1 MAGRDPSWQEP
12 LRWRGGGFVGRREEI
27 AAFEEALRRS
37 PEEAEPVLFRVHG
50 PAGVGKTALLRR
62 MESAARRVRA
72 ATVYVDGP
80 VADAVGAMAAVGAQ
94 LAQQGLP
101 LKGFEERLAVY
112 RRLRHESVAGV
123 FGTGADRAAVTVPG
137 AVGAGLPG
145 PRLTPGTGAFVRAAD
160 AEQVV
165 AWVDRVKARFGSR
178 LRSYEDVR
186 LVLSPLQVLTP
197 VFLEELAE
205 AVRGWPWTVWFFD
218 AGDRHAGPVPDAW
231 LHDVLVAGR
240 YGRPPANVLAVTAGR
255 SRPDAQRRGDRTGP
269 VVDLPLEVFTEAEV
283 RELQAA
289 AGTTGERAVEAVL
302 ELSGRLP
309 VLVST
314 LVTCC
319 PTAPAADGH
328 SAGTAADG
336 RPSGPVRV
344 GDPGRATVEQFL
356 ARETDPVRRATV
368 LACALPR
375 EWDEDVYRAAVAEE
389 AAPLFDRLRR
399 LPFVTGR
406 AGRHRYHEVVRTAVL
421 RLHRE
426 QSPDLWR
433 EQHTRLADAFR
444 QWRERL
450 EDSTA
455 PDGGRWRDEHWR
467 GHRLEE
473 TYHRLCADPRAALPR
488 ALRELPD
495 AYDHG
500 TPTLRRWAEAL
511 LQAGRDADAPAVSD
525 RGRQVL
531 AALEDPLPGVA
542 ALTLL
547 LDGDALDTPGRA
559 LAHLLRARDCRNA
572 GHYEQALADYR
583 AAVALDPEARRAHHG
598 RGVAH
603 VLVGRYDDA
612 LADFDRVLDLAP
624 DDARALADR
633 AEIHRQAHRYDEA
646 SADYDR
652 AVDLAPDDAW
662 ILAGR
667 GQARQ
672 AAGRHDDALA
682 DFDRALELD
691 PGDLWSLAD
700 RAETHRLA
708 GRHDDALADYDRAVE
723 TDPRNARAAAG
734 RGETHRL
741 TGRYDDALADYDNA
755 LELDP
760 HDAWA
765 LANRGQ
771 VHQAMGRY
779 DAALADFDLAVEL
792 DPYDLWAL
800 VNRAETHRL
809 AGRYDAALADYDLA
823 VETDPYDA
831 WAAAGRGETHRLT
844 GRYDDA
850 LADFDNA
857 LELDPDDAWALAGRG
872 RTHRATGR
880 YDAALADARRV
891 VAADPDDGWSHYE
904 EGLTLRA
911 MARPGWEQCLARA
924 VERFARDAAGAGP
937 GPATGEAVPGEAA
950 TGEGGLFVAHCALSS
965 WEEADR
971 HLTRFLAAA
980 PHRGQVGEVLA
991 DLDALAQAIA
1001 SATEHLRPFRHRL
1014 EEALAALP

>member
-12 LRWRGGGFVGRREEI
+12 LRRHGDGFVGRREEI
-27 AAFEEALRRS
+27 AAFEKALRRS

-62 MESAARRVRA
+62 MESAARRARA

-80 VADAVGAMAAVGAQ
+80 VADAVGAMAAVGEQ

-101 LKGFEERLAVY
+101 LKGFQERLAVY

-137 AVGAGLPG
+137 TAGAGLPG

-160 AEQVV
+160 PEQVV

-197 VFLEELAE
+197 VFLEELTE
-205 AVRGWPWTVWFFD
+205 AVRGRPWTVWFFD
-218 AGDRHAGPVPDAW
+218 AGEHAGPTPDAW

-289 AGTTGERAVEAVL
+289 AGTTGARAVEAVL
-302 ELSGRLP
+302 ALSGRLP
-309 VLVST
+309 VLVSA

-319 PTAPAADGH
+319 PTAPAADDH
-328 SAGTAADG
+328 SAGTAAAD
-336 RPSGPVRV
+336 RPVGPVRV
-344 GDPGRATVEQFL
+344 GDPGRATAEQCL
-356 ARETDPVRRATV
+356 ARETDPVRRAAV

-450 EDSTA
+450 EDGTA
-455 PDGGRWRDEHWR
+455 QDGGRWQDERRR

-495 AYDHG
+495 AYGHG
-500 TPTLRRWAEAL
+500 APTLRRWAEAL
-511 LQAGRDADAPAVSD
+511 LQAGRDADAPAAGD
-525 RGRQVL
+525 WGQRIL
-531 AALEDPLPGVA
+531 TALEDPLPGVA

-547 LDGDALDTPGRA
+547 LDGDALGTPGRA
-559 LAHLLRARDCRNA
+559 LAHLLRARDHRNA

-598 RGVAH
+598 RGVTH

-612 LADFDRVLDLAP
+612 LADFDRVLELAP

-646 SADYDR
+646 LADYDR
-652 AVDLAPDDAW
+652 AVGLAPADAW

-691 PGDLWSLAD
+691 PGDFWALAD

-708 GRHDDALADYDRAVE
+708 GRHDAALADYDRAFE
-723 TDPRNARAAAG
+723 LDSRNARAAAG

-741 TGRYDDALADYDNA
+741 TGRYDAALADFDTA

-779 DAALADFDLAVEL
+779 DAALTDYDLAVET
-792 DPYDLWAL
+792 DPYDLWPL

-809 AGRYDAALADYDLA
+809 AGRYDDALADYDLA

-844 GRYDDA
+844 GRYDAA
-850 LADFDNA
+850 LADFDTA
-857 LELDPDDAWALAGRG
+857 LELDPDDAWALAGRS

-880 YDAALADARRV
+880 YNAALSDARRV
-891 VAADPDDGWSHYE
+891 VAVDPDDGWSHYE

-937 GPATGEAVPGEAA
+937 GPSTGEAA
-950 TGEGGLFVAHCALSS
+950 TEEAATAEGGLFVSHCALSS

-980 PHRGQVGEVLA
+980 PHRGQVGEVLT

>member
-1 MAGRDPSWQEP
+1 MTGRDPSWQEP

-37 PEEAEPVLFRVHG
+37 PEGAGPVLFRVHG
-50 PAGVGKTALLRR
+50 PAGAGKTALLRR
-62 MESAARRVRA
+62 MESAARQARA

-80 VADAVGAMAAVGAQ
+80 VADAVGAMAAVGTQ

-112 RRLRHESVAGV
+112 RRLRQEPVAGV

-137 AVGAGLPG
+137 ASGVGLPG

-197 VFLEELAE
+197 VFLDELAE
-205 AVRGWPWTVWFFD
+205 AVRGRPWTVWFFD
-218 AGDRHAGPVPDAW
+218 AGDRHAGPVPGTW
-231 LHDVLVAGR
+231 LHDVLVTGR

-255 SRPDAQRRGDRTGP
+255 SRPDAQRRDDRTGP
-269 VVDLPLEVFTEAEV
+269 VVDLPLEVLTETEV
-283 RELQAA
+283 RELSAA
-289 AGTTGERAVEAVL
+289 AGITGERAVEAVL

-314 LVTCC
+314 LVAGC
-319 PTAPAADGH
+319 PAAPATTDRPADP
-328 SAGTAADG
+328 AADG
-336 RPSGPVRV
+336 RPSGPARV
-344 GDPGRATVEQFL
+344 ADPGRATVEQFL
-356 ARETDPVRRATV
+356 AREADPVRHAAV

-455 PDGGRWRDEHWR
+455 PDGGRWQDER
-467 GHRLEE
+467 LLGHRLEE

-559 LAHLLRARDCRNA
+559 LAHLLRARDRRNA

-583 AAVALDPEARRAHHG
+583 AAVALAPEARRAHHG

-612 LADFDRVLDLAP
+612 LADFERVLDLAP

-700 RAETHRLA
+700 RAETYRLA

-723 TDPRNARAAAG
+723 LDPRNARAAAG

-741 TGRYDDALADYDNA
+741 AGRYDAALADFDRA
-755 LELDP
+755 VELDP

-800 VNRAETHRL
+800 VNRAETHRI

-831 WAAAGRGETHRLT
+831 WAAAGRAETHRLA
-844 GRYDDA
+844 GRYDAA

-1014 EEALAALP
+1014 EDALAALP